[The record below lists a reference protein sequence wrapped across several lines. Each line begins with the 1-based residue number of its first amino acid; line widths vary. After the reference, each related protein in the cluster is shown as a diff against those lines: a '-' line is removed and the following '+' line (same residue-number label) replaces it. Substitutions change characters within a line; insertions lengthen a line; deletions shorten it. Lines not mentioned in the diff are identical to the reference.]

1 MNKTK
6 SMGQVDLL
14 HGPIL
19 KSLIIFV
26 IPIFISN
33 AFQQLY
39 NAVDTALVGNILG
52 ENSLAAIGATASVFE
67 LLVGFSMSL
76 GTGFSIVIAR
86 AYGSD
91 DQDKMRKAIA
101 GSIVI
106 GLLTILLLTG
116 LSYIGLGPLLHLIN
130 TPDVIFEEALLYI
143 HIIGLGIIIMFAY
156 NLMSAIL
163 RAVGNSMMPL
173 IFLIISSI
181 LNIFLDYAFMAWL
194 GWGVAGA
201 AIATVIAQGFSVVL
215 CIIYICVKEKE
226 LLPSKENFVID
237 KVLYK
242 DLAGQGFS
250 MAFMGSIVSVGSII
264 LQSGINGLGTQI
276 IAGHVAA
283 RKIFAIAC
291 LPFTSMAMA
300 IATFIGQNRGAN
312 QGSRIL
318 TAMKDAYLFDIV
330 CAAGMSVFLW
340 LTAPSLIHMIS
351 GSNTEVIIQNGS
363 MYLYVLGPF
372 YAVLGVLLQTRFAL
386 QGLGTK
392 IIPLISSIIECVGKI
407 LFTFFLIPPFGY
419 TAVIWCEPII
429 WCAMTI
435 QLLYSF
441 EKNEYIR
448 GVKKEMH
455 EKDLVK

>member
-1 MNKTK
+1 MSEKKTI
-6 SMGQVDLL
+6 GQVDLL

-19 KSLIIFV
+19 KNLMIFM

-52 ENSLAAIGATASVFE
+52 ENSLAAIGATASIFE

-86 AYGSD
+86 AYGSKD
-91 DQDKMRKAIA
+91 SERMKKAIA
-101 GSIVI
+101 GSLVI
-106 GLLTILLLTG
+106 GLGTIVLLTIL
-116 LSYIGLGPLLHLIN
+116 SYFGLGPLLQLIN
-130 TPDVIFEEALLYI
+130 TPDTIFAEALLYI
-143 HIIGLGIIIMFAY
+143 RIIGLGTLVMFAY

-163 RAVGNSMMPL
+163 RAVGNSIMPL

-181 LNIFLDYAFMAWL
+181 LNIFLDYAFMAWF
-194 GWGVAGA
+194 GMGVAGA
-201 AIATVIAQGFSVVL
+201 AIATVIAQGVSVILCAVYIVL
-215 CIIYICVKEKE
+215 KQKE
-226 LLPSKENFVID
+226 LIPSRKDFVRD
-237 KVLYK
+237 GDLYA

-264 LQSGINGLGTQI
+264 LQSGINSLGTQI

-283 RKIFAIAC
+283 RKIFAIAN

-312 QGSRIL
+312 QGKRIL
-318 TAMKDAYLFDIV
+318 TAMKDAYLFDAIG
-330 CAAGMSVFLW
+330 AAFVTALLW
-340 LTAPSLIHMIS
+340 LTAPSLIHLIT
-351 GSNTEVIIQNGS
+351 GSANEVILQNGS

-372 YAVLGVLLQTRFAL
+372 YAILGVLLQTRFAL
-386 QGLGTK
+386 QGLGSK
-392 IIPLISSIIECVGKI
+392 LIPLISSLIECIGKI
-407 LFTFFLIPPFGY
+407 LFTIFLIPPFGY

-429 WCAMTI
+429 WCAMTL
-435 QLLYSF
+435 QLVYSF
-441 EKNEYIR
+441 EKNPYIR
-448 GVKKEMH
+448 EIKAVE
-455 EKDLVK
+455 

>member
-1 MNKTK
+1 MSEKK
-6 SMGQVDLL
+6 MIGQVDLL

-19 KSLIIFV
+19 KNLMIFM

-52 ENSLAAIGATASVFE
+52 ENSLAAIGATASIFE

-86 AYGSD
+86 AYGSKD
-91 DQDKMRKAIA
+91 SDRMKKAIA
-101 GSIVI
+101 GSLVI
-106 GLLTILLLTG
+106 GLGTIVLLTIL
-116 LSYIGLGPLLHLIN
+116 SYYGLGPLLHLIN
-130 TPDVIFEEALLYI
+130 TPDTIFAEALLYI
-143 HIIGLGIIIMFAY
+143 RIIGLGTLVMFAY

-163 RAVGNSMMPL
+163 RAVGNSIMPL

-181 LNIFLDYAFMAWL
+181 LNIFLDYAFMAWF
-194 GWGVAGA
+194 GMGVAGA
-201 AIATVIAQGFSVVL
+201 AVATVIAQGVSVIL
-215 CIIYICVKEKE
+215 CAVYIVMKQNE
-226 LLPSKENFVID
+226 LIPHRKDFIRD
-237 KVLYK
+237 DDLYA

-264 LQSGINGLGTQI
+264 LQSGINALGTQI

-283 RKIFAIAC
+283 RKIFAIAN

-312 QGSRIL
+312 QGKRIL
-318 TAMKDAYLFDIV
+318 TAMKDAYLFDAIG
-330 CAAGMSVFLW
+330 AAFVTALLW
-340 LTAPSLIHMIS
+340 LSAPSLIHLIT
-351 GSNTEVIIQNGS
+351 GSTNEVILQNGS

-386 QGLGTK
+386 QGLGSK
-392 IIPLISSIIECVGKI
+392 LIPLISSLIECIGKI
-407 LFTFFLIPPFGY
+407 LFTIFLIPPFGY

-429 WCAMTI
+429 WCAMTL
-435 QLLYSF
+435 QLVYSF
-441 EKNEYIR
+441 AKNPYIR
-448 GVKKEMH
+448 EIKAIKA
-455 EKDLVK
+455 

>member
-1 MNKTK
+1 MSEKKTI
-6 SMGQVDLL
+6 GQVDLL

-19 KSLIIFV
+19 KNLMIFM

-52 ENSLAAIGATASVFE
+52 ENSLAAIGATASIFE

-86 AYGSD
+86 AYGSKD
-91 DQDKMRKAIA
+91 SDRMKKAIA
-101 GSIVI
+101 GSLVI
-106 GLLTILLLTG
+106 GLGTIVLLTIL
-116 LSYIGLGPLLHLIN
+116 SYYGLGPLLQLIN
-130 TPDVIFEEALLYI
+130 TPDTIFSEALLYI
-143 HIIGLGIIIMFAY
+143 RIIGLGTLVMFAY

-163 RAVGNSMMPL
+163 RAVGNSIMPL

-181 LNIFLDYAFMAWL
+181 LNIFLDYAFMAWF
-194 GWGVAGA
+194 GMGVAGA
-201 AIATVIAQGFSVVL
+201 AIATVIAQGVSVILCAAYIVL
-215 CIIYICVKEKE
+215 KQKE
-226 LLPSKENFVID
+226 LIPSRKDFVRD
-237 KVLYK
+237 GDLYA

-264 LQSGINGLGTQI
+264 LQSGINSLGTQI

-283 RKIFAIAC
+283 RKIFAITN

-312 QGSRIL
+312 QGKRIL
-318 TAMKDAYLFDIV
+318 TAMKDAYLFDAIG
-330 CAAGMSVFLW
+330 AAFVTALLW
-340 LTAPSLIHMIS
+340 LTAPSLIHLIT
-351 GSNTEVIIQNGS
+351 GSTNEVILQNGS

-372 YAVLGVLLQTRFAL
+372 YAILGVLLQTRFAL
-386 QGLGTK
+386 QGLGSK
-392 IIPLISSIIECVGKI
+392 LIPLISSLIECIGKI
-407 LFTFFLIPPFGY
+407 LFTIFLIPPFGY

-429 WCAMTI
+429 WCAMTL
-435 QLLYSF
+435 QLVYSF
-441 EKNEYIR
+441 EKNPYIR
-448 GVKKEMH
+448 EIKAVE
-455 EKDLVK
+455 

>member
-1 MNKTK
+1 MSEKKTI
-6 SMGQVDLL
+6 GQVDLL

-19 KSLIIFV
+19 KNLMIFM

-52 ENSLAAIGATASVFE
+52 ENSLAAIGATASIFE

-86 AYGSD
+86 AYGSKD
-91 DQDKMRKAIA
+91 SDRMKKAIA
-101 GSIVI
+101 GSLVI
-106 GLLTILLLTG
+106 GLGTIVLLTIL
-116 LSYIGLGPLLHLIN
+116 SYFGLGPLLQLIN
-130 TPDVIFEEALLYI
+130 TPDTIFEEALLYI
-143 HIIGLGIIIMFAY
+143 RIIGLGTLVMFAY

-163 RAVGNSMMPL
+163 RAVGNSIMPL

-181 LNIFLDYAFMAWL
+181 LNIILDYAFMKWF
-194 GWGVAGA
+194 GMGVAGA
-201 AIATVIAQGFSVVL
+201 AIATVIAQGVSVIL
-215 CIIYICVKEKE
+215 CAVYIVMKQKE
-226 LLPSKENFVID
+226 LIPSRKDFVRD
-237 KVLYK
+237 GDLYA

-264 LQSGINGLGTQI
+264 LQSGINSLGTQI

-283 RKIFAIAC
+283 RKIFAIAN

-312 QGSRIL
+312 QGKRIL
-318 TAMKDAYLFDIV
+318 TAMKDAYLFDAIG
-330 CAAGMSVFLW
+330 AAFVTALLW
-340 LTAPSLIHMIS
+340 LTAPSLIHLIT
-351 GSNTEVIIQNGS
+351 GSTNEVILQNGS

-372 YAVLGVLLQTRFAL
+372 YAILGVLLQTRFAL
-386 QGLGTK
+386 QGLGSK
-392 IIPLISSIIECVGKI
+392 LIPLISSLIECIGKI
-407 LFTFFLIPPFGY
+407 LFTIFLIPPFGY

-429 WCAMTI
+429 WCAMTL
-435 QLLYSF
+435 QLVYSF
-441 EKNEYIR
+441 EKNPYIR
-448 GVKKEMH
+448 EIKAVE
-455 EKDLVK
+455 

>member
-1 MNKTK
+1 MSEKK
-6 SMGQVDLL
+6 MIGQVDLL

-19 KSLIIFV
+19 KNLMIFM

-52 ENSLAAIGATASVFE
+52 ENSLAAIGATASIFE

-86 AYGSD
+86 AYGSKD
-91 DQDKMRKAIA
+91 SERMKKAIA
-101 GSIVI
+101 GSLVI
-106 GLLTILLLTG
+106 GLGTIVLLTIL
-116 LSYIGLGPLLHLIN
+116 SYYGLGPLLQLIN
-130 TPDVIFEEALLYI
+130 TPDTIFAEALLYI
-143 HIIGLGIIIMFAY
+143 RIIGLGTLVMFAY

-163 RAVGNSMMPL
+163 RAVGNSIMPL

-181 LNIFLDYAFMAWL
+181 LNIFLDYAFMKWF
-194 GWGVAGA
+194 GMGVAGA
-201 AIATVIAQGFSVVL
+201 AVATVIAQGASVIL
-215 CIIYICVKEKE
+215 CAIYIVMKQKE
-226 LLPSKENFVID
+226 LIPSRKDFVRD
-237 KVLYK
+237 GDLYA

-264 LQSGINGLGTQI
+264 LQSGINALGTQI

-283 RKIFAIAC
+283 RKIFAIAN

-312 QGSRIL
+312 QGKRIL
-318 TAMKDAYLFDIV
+318 TAMKDAFLFDAIG
-330 CAAGMSVFLW
+330 AAFVTALLW
-340 LTAPSLIHMIS
+340 LTAPSLIHLIT
-351 GSNTEVIIQNGS
+351 GSANEVILQNGS

-386 QGLGTK
+386 QGLGSK
-392 IIPLISSIIECVGKI
+392 VMPLISSLIECIGKI
-407 LFTFFLIPPFGY
+407 LFTIFLIPPFGY

-429 WCAMTI
+429 WCAMTL
-435 QLLYSF
+435 QLVYSF
-441 EKNEYIR
+441 EKNPYIR
-448 GVKKEMH
+448 EIKAIK
-455 EKDLVK
+455 